1 MTDEGVGRRIR
12 ELRQEQGLLQA
23 ALVKPGL
30 LSAGYLSLIESGR
43 RRPSPEV
50 LRYLAEQLGTTPD
63 HLATGRQPDLWQETE
78 RRLAFAELALQ
89 HATAEDA
96 LREFEAVTRSGPPPF
111 HARAELG
118 RARALELL
126 GRTEQAIT
134 AYEALWKAAE
144 PGTALWAERATD
156 VLRCSRDL
164 GDYGYAADLGERA
177 MATFEDL
184 GVEWSD
190 SAVRLGVTLAGVYI
204 HRSDLVR
211 AAHLLRR
218 LIEISDGTGS
228 PLARGSAY
236 WNAAVTAHYQGRGA
250 DAKAF
255 ADRALALFGETD
267 HQRNLA
273 VLRTF
278 YGELLLDGEP
288 ADPGQ
293 AREFLLDAHD
303 RLTQLGS
310 PAEIS
315 ECETYLARAAVQLG
329 DLDEALRWAQAAR
342 SRLTADAAPVA
353 EAEALIALGMVHLAA
368 NDPAQAFAAL
378 DEGERALAHAAPGR
392 SVVNLWNRM
401 GSLHEERGDTTAA
414 LRSYRQGLTAAGYRQ
429 PSRPLTRSD
438 VTASAG

>member
-1 MTDEGVGRRIR
+1 MTDEAVGKRIR
-12 ELRQEQGLLQA
+12 ELRQEQRLSQA
-23 ALVKPGL
+23 ELVKPGL

-50 LRYLAEQLGTTPD
+50 LRYLAERLGTTPD

-78 RRLAFAELALQ
+78 RRLSFAELALE
-89 HATAEDA
+89 HATAEAA
-96 LREFEAVTRSGPPPF
+96 LSEFEEISRSGPPPY
-111 HARAELG
+111 HPRAELG

-126 GRTEQAIT
+126 GRTEQAFA

-156 VLRCSRDL
+156 LLRCSRDL

-190 SAVRLGVTLAGVYI
+190 SSVRLGVTLAGVYI
-204 HRSDLVR
+204 HRGDLVR
-211 AAHLLRR
+211 AARLLRR
-218 LIEISDGTGS
+218 LIEISDSTGS

-293 AREFLLDAHD
+293 AREFLLDAHE
-303 RLTQLGS
+303 RLTQLAS

-315 ECETYLARAAVQLG
+315 ECETYLARAAVRLG

-342 SRLTADAAPVA
+342 SRLTADAAPTA
-353 EAEALIALGMVHLAA
+353 EAEAAIALGMVHLAA
-368 NDPAQAFAAL
+368 DDARQAAAAL
-378 DEGERALAHAAPGR
+378 AEGERVLERATPGR
-392 SVVNLWNRM
+392 AVVSLWNRLAD
-401 GSLHEERGDTTAA
+401 LHEERGDTTAA
-414 LRSYRQGLTAAGYRQ
+414 LRAYRQAMTAAGYRQ
-429 PSRPLTRSD
+429 PSHPLTR
-438 VTASAG
+438 V